1 MKSGF
6 SNKKQQK
13 QNESVYY
20 IYYERLHD
28 YCLSLFKWTGF
39 PFPDQVNRE
48 ICLYLNE
55 LLYRGDQVAYIKV
68 LPESHRADNVLGY
81 IPILGAAT
89 PSDARTWWGGSDTWQ
104 IITET
109 GTFSANRAD
118 LALCQS
124 TPTNRPLIAICSW
137 YALQLAQAEQSIRV
151 NMINQNTPAIIQSPP
166 GQELTYANAFEQI
179 AGFKPVVYGRENLL
193 GDEKNGIFAYR
204 YLQPAQYVADK
215 LEMLKHD
222 ILNDFFNELGISAKS
237 IEKKAQ
243 LISDELNIDFT
254 SNSLAKNTFLDCR
267 IAFCDEIKAVY
278 GDEVSCEYN
287 VDVINAVR
295 DLAYENID
303 NRGVTGTAGAEN
315 SGGGTNA

>member
-1 MKSGF
+1 MKKGY
-6 SNKKQQK
+6 SNRKQQI
-13 QNESVYY
+13 QNEAVYLM
-20 IYYERLHD
+20 YYQRLHD
-28 YCLSLFKWTGF
+28 FCLSVFKWDGF
-39 PFPDQVNRE
+39 PFPQQVNRE

-55 LLYRGDQVAYIKV
+55 LLYRGDTVAYINV
-68 LPESHRADNVLGY
+68 VPGTDRADVVLGY
-81 IPILGAAT
+81 VPIIGAAT

-109 GTFSANRAD
+109 GTFSAVRGEM
-118 LALCQS
+118 ALCKPS
-124 TPTNRPLIAICSW
+124 PTNRSLMATCSW
-137 YALQLAQAEQSIRV
+137 YAMQLAQAEQSIRV

-166 GQELTYANAFEQI
+166 GQELTYANMFEQV
-179 AGFKPVVYGRENLL
+179 AGFKPVVYGREGLL

-267 IAFCDEIKAVY
+267 QAFCDEINY
-278 GDEVSCEYN
+278 IFGLNVSVEYN
-287 VDVINAVR
+287 VDVLYSLR
-295 DLAYENID
+295 DMQYENVD
-303 NRGVTGTAGAEN
+303 NRGTTGTAGGSE
-315 SGGGTNA
+315 GGAANE